1 MTARRIRWVG
11 LGILAALGLIV
22 LVLAGLRQL
31 ARSRTWQVAGEI
43 IARVDTKDSV
53 VALTFDDGPVARVA
67 DSLIATLRAHGVHAT
82 FFVMGQDLKAAPDVG
97 AALVAAGHELGN
109 HTWTHRR
116 MVLVSKGTIRQEI
129 EPTDSLIRAAG
140 ERGTIRFRPPYGY
153 KLFGLPRYLAAT
165 NRTTVMWDIEP
176 ESFPEVVATAE
187 GIVAHVLA
195 RVRPGSI
202 IILHP
207 WYPSRATTRAALPM
221 LLDSLQARGYR
232 VTTVGELL
240 GEPASHDR

>member
-1 MTARRIRWVG
+1 VNARRVRWII
-11 LGILAALGLIV
+11 LGVVATFV
-22 LVLAGLRQL
+22 LVVAVLAGLRTM
-31 ARSRTWQVAGEI
+31 ARSRTWQASGDI
-43 IARVDTKDSV
+43 ISRVDTKDSV

-67 DSLIATLRAHGVHAT
+67 DSVLATLRAHNVHAT
-82 FFVMGQDLKAAPDVG
+82 FFVMGQDLRAAPDVG

-116 MVLVSKGTIRQEI
+116 MILVSQATIRDEI
-129 EPTDSLIRAAG
+129 EPTDSLIRAVG

-153 KLFGLPRYLAAT
+153 KLFGLPRYLART
-165 NRTTVMWDIEP
+165 NRITVMWDIEP
-176 ESFPEVVATAE
+176 ESFADVAATSD

-195 RVRPGSI
+195 HVRPGSI

-207 WYPSRATTRAALPM
+207 WYPSRATTRAALPV

-240 GEPASHDR
+240 GEPASH

>member
-1 MTARRIRWVG
+1 MNARRVRWII
-11 LGILAALGLIV
+11 LGVLATLGLV
-22 LVLAGLRQL
+22 AVGLAGLRTL
-31 ARSRTWQVAGEI
+31 ARSRTWQAAGKI

-67 DSLIATLRAHGVHAT
+67 DSVMATLRARDVHAT
-82 FFVMGQDLKAAPDVG
+82 FFVMGQDLRAAPEVG

-116 MVLVSKGTIRQEI
+116 MVLVSQATVREEI
-129 EPTDSLIRAAG
+129 EPTDSLIRTVG
-140 ERGTIRFRPPYGY
+140 ERGPIRFRPPYGY
-153 KLFGLPRYLAAT
+153 KLFGLPRYLART
-165 NRTTVMWDIEP
+165 NRVTVTWDIEP
-176 ESFPEVVATAE
+176 ESFQDVAETPE
-187 GIVAHVLA
+187 GIVSHVLA

-207 WYPSRATTRAALPM
+207 WYPSRATTRAALPV

-240 GEPASHDR
+240 GGSASP